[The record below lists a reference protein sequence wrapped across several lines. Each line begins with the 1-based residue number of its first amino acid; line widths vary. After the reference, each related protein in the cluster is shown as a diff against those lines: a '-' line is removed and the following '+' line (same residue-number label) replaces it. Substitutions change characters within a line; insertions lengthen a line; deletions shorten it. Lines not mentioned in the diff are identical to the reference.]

1 VLAAPPAQIVLARSI
16 AGVSLGTHRAV
27 LTGRFGKGVVTMS
40 GKGSFGP
47 YAVVAYARPKISVT
61 YVKGTATTVATRS
74 TSYRTANGIV
84 IGTAKARLLAAY
96 GSRIACGN
104 YEVCTVGTA
113 LPGRAVTTFDLHAGR
128 VSEIDVSSVLN

>member
-16 AGVSLGTHRAV
+16 AGVSLGAHRTT
-27 LTGRFGKGVVTMS
+27 LTARLGKGVVTRS

-47 YAVVAYARPKISVT
+47 YAVVAYPLPRVSVT
-61 YVKGTATTVATRS
+61 YVHGTATTIAT
-74 TSYRTANGIV
+74 TSKTYRTAAGVV

-96 GSRIACGN
+96 GTRIACGN

-128 VSEIDVSSVLN
+128 VSEIDVSSVLD

>member
-16 AGVSLGTHRAV
+16 AGVALGTRRAV

-74 TSYRTANGIV
+74 KAYRTANGIV

-113 LPGRAVTTFDLHAGR
+113 LPGRAVTTFDLHAGK